1 MDVLGARRW
10 WALGALTLAVLAVGL
25 DATVLSVALPTLA
38 TDLHASTADLQWF
51 VSGYTLV
58 LAAALLPGGLLG
70 DRYGRKKVLLGALAL
85 FGAGSLACAYAPS
98 TGAFIAAR
106 VLLGLGAAA
115 IIPLALSVLTV
126 LFTDQERPRAVG
138 VWATANFLAL
148 PIGPI
153 LGGWLLTNYW
163 WGWVFLMNLPVVAV
177 ALLAVTMLLPES
189 RSATRTGLD
198 PVGVLASSAGLAV
211 LVYGVIEAGQNGW
224 GDPVALVGMLA
235 GALLLAGFVLWER
248 RLGRRPSGQ
257 PLVDLALFRSTS
269 FTWGTILAAVGVFAL
284 FGVLFTAPQYFQAIL
299 GTDAMG
305 SGLRLLPLIG
315 GLAVGAGV
323 ADRVAARAGA
333 KLTVAAGF
341 VLLAA
346 GLGIGATTS
355 LARGTGFL
363 SLWTPVVGLGMGL
376 ALATASAA
384 ALGALP
390 AERAGVG
397 SAVIQAVNKVGAP
410 FAAAILGSV
419 LNTTY
424 QGRLD
429 LAGMP
434 ARVAGAVRD
443 SVFAGVA
450 AARQLGSVSLL
461 HAVRAAFVD
470 GMDVMLWVCAAIAVA
485 GVVLALVFLPGR
497 TAAATAT
504 EDEPAAME
512 DDVVIRAPLRPPPPL
527 GALTP
532 PEPGTRHG
540 SR

>member
-1 MDVLGARRW
+1 
-10 WALGALTLAVLAVGL
+10 
-25 DATVLSVALPTLA
+25 
-38 TDLHASTADLQWF
+38 
-51 VSGYTLV
+51 
-58 LAAALLPGGLLG
+58 
-70 DRYGRKKVLLGALAL
+70 
-85 FGAGSLACAYAPS
+85 
-98 TGAFIAAR
+98 
-106 VLLGLGAAA
+106 
-115 IIPLALSVLTV
+115 
-126 LFTDQERPRAVG
+126 
-138 VWATANFLAL
+138 
-148 PIGPI
+148 
-153 LGGWLLTNYW
+153 
-163 WGWVFLMNLPVVAV
+163 
-177 ALLAVTMLLPES
+177 
-189 RSATRTGLD
+189 
-198 PVGVLASSAGLAV
+198 
-211 LVYGVIEAGQNGW
+211 
-224 GDPVALVGMLA
+224 
-235 GALLLAGFVLWER
+235 
-248 RLGRRPSGQ
+248 
-257 PLVDLALFRSTS
+257 
-269 FTWGTILAAVGVFAL
+269 VGVFAL

-355 LARGTGFL
+355 MSSGTGFL
-363 SLWTPVVGLGMGL
+363 SLWTPVVGLGMGF

-384 ALGALP
+384 ALSVLS

-419 LNTTY
+419 LNATY

-429 LAGMP
+429 LAGVP
-434 ARVAGAVRD
+434 AGVAGAVRD

-504 EDEPAAME
+504 KDEPAAME
-512 DDVVIRAPLRPPPPL
+512 DDVVIRAPLHPSRPL

-532 PEPGTRHG
+532 SEPGTRDG

>member
-1 MDVLGARRW
+1 MKAPKARRW

-38 TDLHASTADLQWF
+38 TDLHATTADLQWF
-51 VSGYTLV
+51 VSAYALV

-85 FGAGSLACAYAPS
+85 FGVGSLACAYAPS
-98 TGAFIAAR
+98 AGAFIAAR

-126 LFTDQERPRAVG
+126 LFSDQERPRAVG

-163 WGWVFLMNLPVVAV
+163 WGWVFLLNLPVVAV
-177 ALLAVTMLLPES
+177 GLLATAVLLPES

-248 RLGRRPSGQ
+248 RLGRRPAGQ
-257 PLVDLALFRSTS
+257 PLVDLALFGSTS
-269 FTWGTILAAVGVFAL
+269 FTWGAILAAVGVFAL

-315 GLAVGAGV
+315 GLAVGASV
-323 ADRVAARAGA
+323 ADRIAARAGA

-341 VLLAA
+341 VLLAT
-346 GLGIGATTS
+346 GLAVGATTS
-355 LARGTGFL
+355 LSSGTGFL
-363 SLWTPVVGLGMGL
+363 SLWTPVVGLGMGF

-419 LNTTY
+419 LNATY
-424 QGRLD
+424 RGRLD
-429 LAGMP
+429 LAGLP
-434 ARVAGAVRD
+434 ATVADAMRD

-450 AARQLGSVSLL
+450 TAQRLGSVALL
-461 HAVRAAFVD
+461 HSVRAAFVD

-497 TAAATAT
+497 AAATTAT
-504 EDEPAAME
+504 KAEPAALK
-512 DDVVIRAPLRPPPPL
+512 DDVVVR
-527 GALTP
+527 G
-532 PEPGTRHG
+532 
-540 SR
+540 

>member
-1 MDVLGARRW
+1 MSDPGARRW

-25 DATVLSVALPTLA
+25 DGTVLSVALPTLA

-70 DRYGRKKVLLGALAL
+70 DRYGRRRVLLGALAL
-85 FGAGSLACAYAPS
+85 FGAGSLACAYAS
-98 TGAFIAAR
+98 SAATFTAAR

-126 LFTDQERPRAVG
+126 LFNDKERPRAVG

-163 WGWVFLMNLPVVAV
+163 WGWVFLLNLPVVAV
-177 ALLAVTMLLPES
+177 GMLAVAAWLPES
-189 RSATRTGLD
+189 RSVERPRPDWTGML
-198 PVGVLASSAGLAV
+198 LSSGGLAV
-211 LVYGVIEAGQNGW
+211 LVYGVIEAGQNSW
-224 GDPVALVGMLA
+224 GNAVALAGMLT
-235 GALLLAGFVLWER
+235 GALVLVAFMVWER
-248 RLGRRPSGQ
+248 RLSRRPGGQ
-257 PLVDLALFRSTS
+257 PLLDLGLFRSRS
-269 FTWGTILAAVGVFAL
+269 FTWGAILAAVGIFAL

-299 GTDAMG
+299 HTDAMG

-333 KLTVAAGF
+333 RLTVAAGF

-346 GLGIGATTS
+346 GLALGATTGVS
-355 LARGTGFL
+355 SGTGFL
-363 SLWTPVVGLGMGL
+363 SLWTPIVGLGMGFG
-376 ALATASAA
+376 LATASAA
-384 ALGALP
+384 ALGALS

-410 FAAAILGSV
+410 FAAALLGSV
-419 LNTTY
+419 LNATY
-424 QGRLD
+424 RGQLD
-429 LAGMP
+429 LAGVP
-434 ARVAGAVRD
+434 GQVASAVRD
-443 SVFAGVA
+443 SVFAGVVA
-450 AARQLGSVSLL
+450 AERLGSASLL
-461 HAVRAAFVD
+461 GSVRAAFVD
-470 GMDVMLWVCAAIAVA
+470 GMDVMLWVCVAIAVA

-497 TAAATAT
+497 APAATGREAQPEAR
-504 EDEPAAME
+504 EDE
-512 DDVVIRAPLRPPPPL
+512 VVVR
-527 GALTP
+527 
-532 PEPGTRHG
+532 
-540 SR
+540 

>member
-1 MDVLGARRW
+1 MNALGARRW

-25 DATVLSVALPTLA
+25 DGTVLSVALPTLA

-70 DRYGRKKVLLGALAL
+70 DRYGRKRVLLGALAL

-98 TGAFIAAR
+98 AGTFIAAR

-163 WGWVFLMNLPVVAV
+163 WGWVFLMNLPVVV
-177 ALLAVTMLLPES
+177 VGMLAAAILLPES
-189 RSATRTGLD
+189 RSAERTGLD
-198 PVGVLASSAGLAV
+198 TVGVLASSAGLAV
-211 LVYGVIEAGQNGW
+211 LVYGVIQAGEHGW

-235 GALLLAGFVLWER
+235 GALVLAAFVLWER
-248 RLGRRPSGQ
+248 QLSRRPGGQ
-257 PLVDLALFRSTS
+257 PLVDLSLFRSTS
-269 FTWGTILAAVGVFAL
+269 FTWGTILAAVGIFAL

-315 GLAVGAGV
+315 GLAVGAGT
-323 ADRVAARAGA
+323 ADRIAARVGT
-333 KLTVAAGF
+333 KLTVSAGF
-341 VLLAA
+341 ALLAA
-346 GLGIGATTS
+346 GLAAGATTS
-355 LARGTGFL
+355 VTSGTGFL
-363 SLWTPVVGLGMGL
+363 SMWTSVVGLGMGF

-384 ALGALP
+384 ALAALS

-419 LNTTY
+419 LNATY
-424 QGRLD
+424 RGQLD
-429 LAGMP
+429 LAGLP
-434 ARVAGAVRD
+434 ARVAGTVRD
-443 SVFAGVA
+443 SVFSGVA
-450 AARQLGSVSLL
+450 AAQQLGSASLL
-461 HAVRAAFVD
+461 DAVRAAFVD
-470 GMDVMLWVCAAIAVA
+470 GMDVMLWVCVAVAVA
-485 GVVLALVFLPGR
+485 GVMLALVFLPRR
-497 TAAATAT
+497 TGAAEAPPAKPAALE
-504 EDEPAAME
+504 EDEA
-512 DDVVIRAPLRPPPPL
+512 VVRQ
-527 GALTP
+527 
-532 PEPGTRHG
+532 
-540 SR
+540 